1 MPIMSGLE
9 ATREIRS
16 HERGLNTKEP
26 AMIIALTGVG
36 SAAIQQEAFASG
48 VDLFLTKPVRFNELS
63 DILKKSTLGR
73 DYEKLLSGDEG

>member
-16 HERGLNTKEP
+16 HERASNTKDP
-26 AMIIALTGVG
+26 TMIIALTGVG

-63 DILKKSTLGR
+63 EILRKSALGKSFAALNLGG
-73 DYEKLLSGDEG
+73 E

>member
-1 MPIMSGLE
+1 MTGLE

-16 HERGLNTKEP
+16 HERTLNTKEP

-63 DILKKSTLGR
+63 DILKKSTLGSSFV
-73 DYEKLLSGDEG
+73 EKLN